1 MIRKIDMEK
10 NNLANRDFKE
20 TVVSNDLVRSY
31 HIHLPSN
38 YDVSSAFP
46 LLIALHG
53 RLGTGK
59 KMIKQTDFNRIADR
73 EGFIA
78 VYPEGF
84 KRGWADGRGITHA
97 DKRGVNDVAF
107 IDKLIKAL
115 QEKFSIDHTRIYIAG
130 HSNGGF
136 MAQRLAIERSHKFA
150 AIAVVAASLSEW
162 LASRFTPSRS
172 MPVSFINGTADPVT
186 PYEGGRQPGGAKVL
200 SVEDAVKIWVH
211 FNGCKEAP
219 EVQEI
224 HGLDSSTSVSV
235 FTYGSCKN
243 HSQVKLY
250 KIEGGGH
257 VWPGQSEDLS
267 RSGVGK
273 LSAGI
278 DASEEIWG
286 FFEGIIV

>member
-1 MIRKIDMEK
+1 MGK
-10 NNLANRDFKE
+10 RDFE
-20 TVVSNDLVRSY
+20 EELVSNDLIRRY
-31 HIHLPSN
+31 HVHLPFN
-38 YDVSSAFP
+38 YEVSDSLP

-59 KMIKQTDFNRIADR
+59 KMIKQTDFNGIADR

-97 DKRGVNDVAF
+97 DKQGVDDVAF
-107 IDKLIKAL
+107 IDKLIKVF
-115 QEKFSIDHTRIYIAG
+115 QERFSIDSTRIYIAG

-150 AIAVVAASLSEW
+150 AVAVVAASLSEW
-162 LASRFTPSRS
+162 LASRFTPSRP
-172 MPVSFINGTADPVT
+172 MPILFIHGTADPVT
-186 PYEGGRQPGGAKVL
+186 PYEGGRQPGGASVL
-200 SVEDAVKIWVH
+200 SVEDTVKIWAH
-211 FNGCKEAP
+211 LNGCNKSP

-224 HGLDSSTSVSV
+224 HGLNNGPLVSV

-250 KIEGGGH
+250 RIEGGGH
-257 VWPGQSEDLS
+257 VWPGEPEALS
-267 RSGVGK
+267 SSGAGK

-278 DASEEIWG
+278 DASEEIWE

>member
-1 MIRKIDMEK
+1 MAK
-10 NNLANRDFKE
+10 RDFEE
-20 TVVSNDLVRSY
+20 TVVSKDLVRHY
-31 HIHLPSN
+31 QVHLPIKFDNSR
-38 YDVSSAFP
+38 SFP

-59 KMIKQTDFNRIADR
+59 KMIKQTGFNGIADR

-84 KRGWADGRGITHA
+84 KRGWADGRGLTHA
-97 DKRGVNDVAF
+97 DKRSVDDVAF
-107 IDKLIKAL
+107 IDKLIMVLK
-115 QEKFSIDHTRIYIAG
+115 EKFSIDHGRIYIAG

-136 MAQRLAIERSHKFA
+136 MAQRLAIERSHRFA

-162 LASRFTPSRS
+162 LASRFAPSRS
-172 MPVSFINGTADPVT
+172 MPILFINGTADPVT
-186 PYEGGRQPGGAKVL
+186 PYGGGRQPGGARVL
-200 SVEDAVKIWVH
+200 SVEDTVKIWTH
-211 FNGCKEAP
+211 LNGCSELP

-224 HGLDSSTSVSV
+224 HELNNGPLVSV
-235 FTYGSCKN
+235 FTYGSCQD

-250 KIEGGGH
+250 RIEDGGH
-257 VWPGQSEDLS
+257 VWPGEPVGLS

-278 DASEEIWG
+278 DASEEVWR